1 MGIEVTHCHR
11 QIITYDGGGEQR
23 AQVVMVAAWQGN
35 VFSLLLFFVLFCFS
49 AQTKEAT
56 EPKNI
61 AHPKTR
67 NHLKFTTNFFF
78 FLFFGQKIYKNL
90 GQRNQIRNHVKF
102 TLNFFLNFPNFFLKI
117 YKKHLEKNLVF
128 FFLTF

>member
-1 MGIEVTHCHR
+1 MVRKNHKCGLQQQAAGNMGIEVTHCHR

-35 VFSLLLFFVLFCFS
+35 VFSLLFLWFCFS

-78 FLFFGQKIYKNL
+78 FFLFFIGQKITRIWDKET
-90 GQRNQIRNHVKF
+90 K
-102 TLNFFLNFPNFFLKI
+102 
-117 YKKHLEKNLVF
+117 
-128 FFLTF
+128 